1 GTSRPYLRIA
11 LLLIP
16 GACTQAEPER
26 TRRVASPAAA
36 VQDTAFRGTTVPL
49 HRPPPPRA
57 AARETPGELLRAVRV
72 DPQPGFDR
80 VVFEF
85 AGDGLPGYHV
95 EYATAPVVR
104 CGSGDPVAVA
114 ASGRLVVRFEPARAH
129 DQGPNP
135 TLVPRAMAPGLPAV
149 RDLQIVCDFEGQVEM
164 VLGVPAAAP
173 YRVVE
178 LTAPVR
184 LVLDVRHGAAP

>member
-1 GTSRPYLRIA
+1 MTPRLSLTYLSIA
-11 LLLIP
+11 LLLVP
-16 GACTQAEPER
+16 GACRRAEPER
-26 TRRVASPAAA
+26 APQASVV

-49 HRPPPPRA
+49 HRPPRA
-57 AARETPGELLRAVRV
+57 AGRGTPGELLRAVRV

-129 DQGPNP
+129 DQVGGPNP
-135 TLVPRAMAPGLPAV
+135 TIVPRATAPGLPAV
-149 RDLQIVCDFEGQVEM
+149 RDLQIVCDFEGQVEV

-178 LTAPVR
+178 LTAPAR
-184 LVLDVRHGAAP
+184 LILDVRHAPAP